1 MKFSVRLT
9 LISEVVTEDRACF
22 WHSSD
27 ETCNL
32 CPNDENESI
41 PDHIYKDYYATDGSA
56 VMLKE
61 DNDLDFASTP
71 FSATELIDSS
81 ELPLFQRDWFI
92 LVDQNESEVTFQLQP
107 QAEVIVESATEQE
120 AREVCQKLL
129 PQLFEIYNLASLAS
143 DGLEIK
149 TVEIDIVKEI

>member
-1 MKFSVRLT
+1 MKFSIRLT
-9 LISEVVTEDRACF
+9 FISEVVTEDRACL
-22 WHSSD
+22 WHSDD

-32 CPNDENESI
+32 CPNEENESI

-61 DNDLDFASTP
+61 DLDLDFASTP
-71 FSATELIDSS
+71 FSGTELIDGA
-81 ELPLFQRDWFI
+81 ELPLFQPDWFI
-92 LVDQNESEVTFQLQP
+92 LEEQNESEVTFRL
-107 QAEVIVESATEQE
+107 E
-120 AREVCQKLL
+120 AREKCQKLL

-149 TVEIDIVKEI
+149 IVQIDIVKAI

>member
-1 MKFSVRLT
+1 MKFSIRLT
-9 LISEVVTEDRACF
+9 LVSEVVTEDRACL
-22 WHSSD
+22 WHSDD

-32 CPNDENESI
+32 CPTEENESI

-61 DNDLDFASTP
+61 DLELDFASTP
-71 FSATELIDSS
+71 FSGTELINQA
-81 ELPLFQRDWFI
+81 ELQLFQPDWFV
-92 LVDQNESEVTFQLQP
+92 LEEQNESEVTFRLQP

-120 AREVCQKLL
+120 ARQTCQKLL

-149 TVEIDIVKEI
+149 TVEINLVKAI

>member
-1 MKFSVRLT
+1 MKFSIRLT
-9 LISEVVTEDRACF
+9 LISEVVTEDRACL
-22 WHSSD
+22 WHSDD

-32 CPNDENESI
+32 CPSEENECI

-56 VMLKE
+56 VVLKE
-61 DNDLDFASTP
+61 DLNLDFASTP
-71 FSATELIDSS
+71 FSGTELIDGA
-81 ELPLFQRDWFI
+81 ELPLFQPDSFI
-92 LVDQNESEVTFQLQP
+92 LEEQNGSEVTFRLQP

-120 AREVCQKLL
+120 ARQTCQKLL

-149 TVEIDIVKEI
+149 IVQIDIVKVI

>member
-1 MKFSVRLT
+1 MKFSIGLT
-9 LISEVVTEDRACF
+9 FISEVVTEDRACL
-22 WHSSD
+22 WHSDD

-32 CPNDENESI
+32 CPNEENESI

-61 DNDLDFASTP
+61 DLDLDFASTP
-71 FSATELIDSS
+71 FSGTELIDGA
-81 ELPLFQRDWFI
+81 ELPLFQPDWFI
-92 LVDQNESEVTFQLQP
+92 LEEQNESEVTFRLQP
-107 QAEVIVESATEQE
+107 QAEVIVESPTELE
-120 AREVCQKLL
+120 AREKCQKLL

-149 TVEIDIVKEI
+149 IVQIDIVKVI